1 MKKML
6 LTLNIYEGRII
17 AKTYTAESIDLSF
30 GVIEDVINA
39 LDFEHININDNK
51 ELIKVVLKC
60 KDQIKPFLMDIFD
73 GLTADEIRN
82 TRTQNLIEVFRGL
95 YSAAVGELGAVGSK
109 N

>member
-1 MKKML
+1 MQ
-6 LTLNIYEGRII
+6 LTLNIYDGRRI

-30 GVIEDVINA
+30 GVIEDVLNA
-39 LDFEHININDNK
+39 LDFESMKTGDNK
-51 ELIKVVLKC
+51 EMAKMILKC

-73 GLTADEIRN
+73 GLTAEEVRH

-95 YSAAVGELGAVGSK
+95 YNYAVGELGAVGSK

>member
-1 MKKML
+1 MELKL
-6 LTLNIYEGRII
+6 HIYEGRKI

-30 GVIEDVINA
+30 GVIEDVIDA
-39 LDFEHININDNK
+39 LDFESMKAGDNK
-51 ELIKVVLKC
+51 EMAKMLIKC

-73 GLTADEIRN
+73 GLTAEEVRH

-95 YSAAVGELGAVGSK
+95 YNYAVSELGVVGSK